1 MTETIRILMIDDHPM
16 IIEGYQNTLQFTK
29 KEHQILDINIANNC
43 DEAVAF
49 MDKSVKSNRP
59 YDVLFVDISL
69 PPSKDGL
76 MNSGEDLAIYAR
88 DVLPKAKIIILTMF
102 DESYRIHNIIKTI
115 NPEGFLIKSDL
126 TSSELA
132 SAFQAVLHNPPFYSG
147 TVNSHLRKTNESDIV
162 IDDKNRKILYL
173 LSQGAKNKSLA
184 THLNIS
190 LSAIEKRKKQ
200 LKEIFL
206 VDDGQDETLI
216 KEARKK
222 GFIL

>member
-29 KEHQILDINIANNC
+29 KESQKLDIDIANNC
-43 DEAVAF
+43 DEAIAF
-49 MDKSVKSNRP
+49 MNKSVQTNRR
-59 YDVLFVDISL
+59 YNVLFIDISL

-88 DVLPKAKIIILTMF
+88 KTLPKAKVIILTMF
-102 DESYRIHNIIKTI
+102 DESYRIHNIIQTI

-162 IDDKNRKILYL
+162 IDEKNRKILYL

-184 THLNIS
+184 SHLNIS

-206 VDDGQDETLI
+206 IDDGQDETLI
-216 KEARKK
+216 NEARKK

>member
-29 KEHQILDINIANNC
+29 KERQELHIDIANNC
-43 DEAVAF
+43 DEAINF
-49 MDKSVKSNRP
+49 MNKSVQTNRQ
-59 YDVLFVDISL
+59 YNVLFIDISL

-88 DVLPKAKIIILTMF
+88 KTLPKAKVIILTMF
-102 DESYRIHNIIKTI
+102 DESYRIHNIIQTI

-162 IDDKNRKILYL
+162 IDEKNRKILYL

-184 THLNIS
+184 AHLNIS

-206 VDDGQDETLI
+206 IDDGQDETLI
-216 KEARKK
+216 NEARKK

>member
-29 KEHQILDINIANNC
+29 KESQELDIDIANNC
-43 DEAVAF
+43 DEAIAY
-49 MDKSVKSNRP
+49 MNKSVQTNRP
-59 YDVLFVDISL
+59 YNVLFIDISL

-88 DVLPKAKIIILTMF
+88 KTLPKAKVIILTMF
-102 DESYRIHNIIKTI
+102 DESYRIHNIIQTI

-126 TSSELA
+126 TSSELS
-132 SAFQAVLHNPPFYSG
+132 SAFQAVLHNPPFYSV

-162 IDDKNRKILYL
+162 IDEKNRKILYL

-184 THLNIS
+184 AHLNIS

-206 VDDGQDETLI
+206 IDDGQDETLI
-216 KEARKK
+216 NEARKK

>member
-1 MTETIRILMIDDHPM
+1 METIRILMIDDHPM

-29 KEHQILDINIANNC
+29 KDTQNLEIDIANNC
-43 DEAVAF
+43 DEAIAF
-49 MDKSVKSNRP
+49 MNKSVQTNRH
-59 YDVLFVDISL
+59 YNVLFIDISL

-88 DVLPKAKIIILTMF
+88 KTLPKAKVIILTMF
-102 DESYRIHNIIKTI
+102 DESYRIHNIIQTI

-162 IDDKNRKILYL
+162 IDEKNRKILYL

-184 THLNIS
+184 SHLNIS

-206 VDDGQDETLI
+206 IDDGQDETLI
-216 KEARKK
+216 NEARKK

>member
-29 KEHQILDINIANNC
+29 KESQILDIDIANNC
-43 DEAVAF
+43 DEAITF
-49 MDKSVKSNRP
+49 MDMSVQTNRP
-59 YDVLFVDISL
+59 YKVLFVDISL

-88 DVLPKAKIIILTMF
+88 KTLPKAKVIILTMF
-102 DESYRIHNIIKTI
+102 DESYRIHNIIQTI

-126 TSSELA
+126 TSNELA

-162 IDDKNRKILYL
+162 IDEKNRKILYL

-206 VDDGQDETLI
+206 IDDGQDETLI
-216 KEARKK
+216 NEARKK

>member
-16 IIEGYQNTLQFTK
+16 IIEGYQNTLLFTK
-29 KEHQILDINIANNC
+29 KESQSLDIEIANNC
-43 DEAVAF
+43 DEAIAA
-49 MDKSVKSNRP
+49 MDKSVKTNRP
-59 YDVLFVDISL
+59 YQVLFVDISL

-88 DVLPKAKIIILTMF
+88 AILPKSKIIILTMF
-102 DESYRIHNIIKTI
+102 NESYRIHNIIKTI

-132 SAFQAVLHNPPFYSG
+132 SAFQAVLYNPPFYSG
-147 TVNSHLRKTNESDIV
+147 TVNSHLRKTNESDII

-184 THLNIS
+184 SHLNIS

-206 VDDGQDETLI
+206 VDDGDDETLI
-216 KEARKK
+216 NEARKK

>member
-29 KEHQILDINIANNC
+29 KESQELHIDIANNC
-43 DEAVAF
+43 DEAINF
-49 MDKSVKSNRP
+49 MNKSVQTNRR
-59 YDVLFVDISL
+59 YNVLFIDISL

-88 DVLPKAKIIILTMF
+88 KTLPKAKVIILTMF
-102 DESYRIHNIIKTI
+102 DESYRIHNIIQTI

-162 IDDKNRKILYL
+162 IDEKNRKILYL

-184 THLNIS
+184 AHLNIS

-206 VDDGQDETLI
+206 IDDGQDETLI
-216 KEARKK
+216 NEARKK

>member
-1 MTETIRILMIDDHPM
+1 MAETIRILMIDDHPM

-49 MDKSVKSNRP
+49 MDKSVKNNRP

>member
-1 MTETIRILMIDDHPM
+1 M
-16 IIEGYQNTLQFTK
+16 F
-29 KEHQILDINIANNC
+29 
-43 DEAVAF
+43 
-49 MDKSVKSNRP
+49 
-59 YDVLFVDISL
+59 
-69 PPSKDGL
+69 
-76 MNSGEDLAIYAR
+76 
-88 DVLPKAKIIILTMF
+88 IILTMF
-102 DESYRIHNIIKTI
+102 DESYRIHNIIQTI

-132 SAFQAVLHNPPFYSG
+132 SAFQAVLYNPPFYSG
-147 TVNSHLRKTNESDIV
+147 TVNSHLRKTNESDII

-184 THLNIS
+184 SHLNIS

-206 VDDGQDETLI
+206 VDDGDDETLI
-216 KEARKK
+216 NEARKK